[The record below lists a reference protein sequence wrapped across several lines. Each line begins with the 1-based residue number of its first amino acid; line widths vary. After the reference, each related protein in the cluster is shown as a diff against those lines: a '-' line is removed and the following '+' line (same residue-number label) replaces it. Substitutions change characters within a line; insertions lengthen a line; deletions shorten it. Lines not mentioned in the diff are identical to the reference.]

1 MPMKLQINGEM
12 LEVPESIQT
21 ITDLLTH
28 LEMQNQVVIAEINKE
43 IISNHQQK
51 ETEIKEHDKIELVRF
66 VGGG

>member
-1 MPMKLQINGEM
+1 MKLQINGEM

-28 LEMQNQVVIAEINKE
+28 LQMQNQVVIAEINKE
-43 IISNHQQK
+43 IISNHKQN
-51 ETEIKEHDKIELVRF
+51 ETVINEHDKIELVRF